1 MKDAWCLAT
10 SRPDAAPEIVA
21 LYGQRFTIEENF
33 RDEKD
38 PHFGMGVLDTH
49 IDDPERRDRLLLLFA
64 VAVALLTMIGRA
76 GEQIGADRL
85 IRANSKRSHGRR
97 QHSLFR
103 QGREYVRGALEAHR
117 YEDLRAAFHNVL
129 DDRRAEI
136 MGVI

>member
-1 MKDAWCLAT
+1 VGCVKA
-10 SRPDAAPEIVA
+10 
-21 LYGQRFTIEENF
+21 IEENF
-33 RDEKD
+33 RYEKD

-49 IDDPERRDRLLLLFA
+49 IDDPQRRDRLLLLFA
-64 VAVALLTMIGRA
+64 VAVALLTMIGNA

-85 IRANSKRSHGRR
+85 IRANTKRSHGRR

-117 YEDLRAAFHNVL
+117 YEDLRAAFRNVL
-129 DDRRAEI
+129 DDRRAAM